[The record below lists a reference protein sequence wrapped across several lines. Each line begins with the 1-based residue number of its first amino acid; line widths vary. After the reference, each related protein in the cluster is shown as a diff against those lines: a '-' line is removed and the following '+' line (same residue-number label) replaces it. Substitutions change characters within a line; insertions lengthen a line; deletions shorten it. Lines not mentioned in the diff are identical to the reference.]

1 MPLVLVQHPDVGQ
14 ARVPLTALR
23 QMDPRWQLVE
33 EPPPADDSE
42 NHTSTEEED

>member
-14 ARVPLTALR
+14 AQVPLSALR

-33 EPPPADDSE
+33 QPPADDSE